1 MLDLNAR
8 ESLDLNSVKKESFI
22 GEETGL
28 LRNRK
33 GFAASISENKIDIRR
48 SIQHEKETKR
58 ENSQNSDTS
67 FERAFNLADE

>member
-22 GEETGL
+22 GEETSI

-33 GFAASISENKIDIRR
+33 GFADSIS
-48 SIQHEKETKR
+48 
-58 ENSQNSDTS
+58 
-67 FERAFNLADE
+67 